1 MASKESLDLSLMTTP
16 ILIRLSSKYVCTLP
30 LQLYVD
36 DPSRVDFWSTHTY
49 LHSVHYMH
57 SPVSLKFVTKLML
70 GTSDNWLMSRLSHR
84 PSVLHWRLLDLKYLH
99 TIWKKIYV
107 CRKYGTVQ
115 CVRHVLTH
123 FWRVC
128 CLLWLER
135 GELFG
140 PVPDLHCLMIL
151 LEIL

>member
-84 PSVLHWRLLDLKYLH
+84 PSDSAYYIEDCWILNTYTQFEKRYM
-99 TIWKKIYV
+99 YV
-107 CRKYGTVQ
+107 
-115 CVRHVLTH
+115 
-123 FWRVC
+123 
-128 CLLWLER
+128 ENM
-135 GELFG
+135 
-140 PVPDLHCLMIL
+140 LHCSV
-151 LEIL
+151 